1 VEVSVLR
8 SRTWTAALV
17 VGAAALLSS
26 AGARADDCGCDT
38 RFGGAVEALPA
49 FKSAFAGRV
58 ESVREEG
65 QTRIVTFRVFRAWK
79 GPRGRQLT
87 VITPASTCGV
97 SFEQGAEYVV
107 FATGTSDAL
116 RTDRCSP
123 TSALAQAARSIRQ
136 LDLHSGYGSNPLRV
150 PRAEGPAQARQ

>member
-1 VEVSVLR
+1 VSVLG

-17 VGAAALLSS
+17 FGAATLLSP
-26 AGARADDCGCDT
+26 AGARADECGCDK
-38 RFGGAVEALPA
+38 RFGDAVEALPS

-65 QTRIVTFRVFRAWK
+65 ETRSVTFRVFRAWK
-79 GPRGRQLT
+79 GPRDRQLT
-87 VITPASTCGV
+87 VTTPATACGV

-107 FATGTSDAL
+107 FATGAGDAL
-116 RTDRCSP
+116 RTDGCSP
-123 TSALAQAARSIRQ
+123 TSVLARAARSVRQ
-136 LDLHSGYGSNPLRV
+136 LDLHAGYGSNPLRV